1 MIRIAI
7 NGFGRIGRSVLRA
20 LYERNL
26 QDQLQVVAINELAD
40 LESVSYMLRYDS
52 THGRF
57 PGSVEI
63 NESGLGATGITVNG
77 DAIQVFHEPEVSS
90 LPWQALEIDLV
101 LECTGVVTDSDHA
114 ELHLVQGAK
123 RVLISHPAE
132 SGVDATV
139 IQGFNQQTL
148 HAENKIISNGS
159 CSTNCLIPVLQLL
172 NTQFGIARGM
182 TTTIHSAMNDQP
194 VIDAYH
200 SDLRRTR
207 AAVQSIIPVETG
219 LAKGITR
226 LMPELE
232 GKFESLHV
240 RVPTINVSVLD
251 VTLQLKQDVTI
262 EQVNEVLRHAAEN
275 ELAGILAFTQEP
287 HASVDFNHDPHSGV
301 VDATQ
306 TRVSDGSLVKLLIW
320 FDNEW
325 GFANRMLDTA
335 LQLKNLNILESDE
348 TL

>member
-1 MIRIAI
+1 MRIAI
-7 NGFGRIGRSVLRA
+7 NGFGRIGRSILRA

-26 QDQLQVVAINELAD
+26 QDQLQIVAINELAD

-57 PGSVEI
+57 PGAVEQTE
-63 NESGLGATGITVNG
+63 NGLSVNG
-77 DAIQVFHEPEVSS
+77 DAIQVFHETEVSS
-90 LPWQALEIDLV
+90 LPWQALGIDLV
-101 LECTGVVTDSDHA
+101 LECTGVVTNSDHA
-114 ELHLVQGAK
+114 ELHLVQGAN

-132 SGVDATV
+132 AGVDATV

-148 HAENKIISNGS
+148 QADHKIISNGS
-159 CSTNCLIPVLQLL
+159 CSTNCLIPILQLL
-172 NTQFGIARGM
+172 NTEFGIERGM

-226 LMPELE
+226 LMPELAH
-232 GKFESLHV
+232 KFESLHL
-240 RVPTINVSVLD
+240 RVPTLNVSVLD
-251 VTLQLKQDVTI
+251 VTVQLKEAVNAG
-262 EQVNEVLRHAAEN
+262 QVNTLLKQAAEN
-275 ELAGILAFTQEP
+275 ELQGILAFTQEP

-301 VDATQ
+301 VDGTQ
-306 TRVSDGSLVKLLIW
+306 TRVSDGSLVKLMVW

-335 LQLKNLNILESDE
+335 LQLENL
-348 TL
+348 

>member
-7 NGFGRIGRSVLRA
+7 NGFGRIGRSILRA

-57 PGSVEI
+57 SGSVETKE
-63 NESGLGATGITVNG
+63 NGLIVNG
-77 DAIQVFHEPEVSS
+77 DAIQVFHESEVSS
-90 LPWQALEIDLV
+90 LPWQSLGIDLV
-101 LECTGVVTDSDHA
+101 LECTGVITNRDHA

-132 SGVDATV
+132 SSVDATV
-139 IQGFNQQTL
+139 IQGFNQHTL
-148 HAENKIISNGS
+148 RADNKIISNGS

-172 NTQFGIARGM
+172 NTEFGIKRGM

-219 LAKGITR
+219 LAIGIAR
-226 LMPELE
+226 LMPELAN
-232 GKFESLHV
+232 KFESLHM
-240 RVPTINVSVLD
+240 RVPTLNVSVLD
-251 VTLQLKQDVTI
+251 VTLQLEQNVTV
-262 EQVNEVLRHAAEN
+262 EQVNNVLKQATESQ
-275 ELAGILAFTQEP
+275 LKGILAFTQEP

-306 TRVSDGSLVKLLIW
+306 TRVSDGSLVKLMIW

-335 LQLKNLNILESDE
+335 LQLKNLNPVK
-348 TL
+348 

>member
-1 MIRIAI
+1 MMRIAI
-7 NGFGRIGRSVLRA
+7 NGFGRIGRSILRA

-26 QDQLQVVAINELAD
+26 QDQLQIVAINELAD

-57 PGSVEI
+57 SGSVEQTE
-63 NESGLGATGITVNG
+63 NGLIVYG
-77 DAIQVFHEPEVSS
+77 DTIQVFHEPEVSS

-101 LECTGVVTDSDHA
+101 LECTGVVTNSDHA
-114 ELHLVQGAK
+114 ELHIVQGAK

-139 IQGFNQQTL
+139 IQGFNQHTL
-148 HAENKIISNGS
+148 KADDKIISNGS
-159 CSTNCLIPVLQLL
+159 CSTNCLIPVLKLL
-172 NTQFGIARGM
+172 NTQFGIERGM

-226 LMPELE
+226 LMPELVD
-232 GKFESLHV
+232 KFESLHI
-240 RVPTINVSVLD
+240 RVPTLNVSVLD
-251 VTLQLKQDVTI
+251 VTVQLKEAVTA
-262 EQVNEVLRHAAEN
+262 EQINTLLKNAAEN
-275 ELAGILAFTQEP
+275 ELVGILAFTQEP

-306 TRVSDGSLVKLLIW
+306 TRVSDGSLVKLMIW

-335 LQLKNLNILESDE
+335 LQLNTMQLKNI
-348 TL
+348 

>member
-7 NGFGRIGRSVLRA
+7 NGFGRIGRSILRA

-57 PGSVEI
+57 PGSVELKE
-63 NESGLGATGITVNG
+63 NGQGFHDLLVNC
-77 DAIQVFHEPEVSS
+77 DTIQVFHEPEVSS
-90 LPWQALEIDLV
+90 LPWQALAIDLV
-101 LECTGVVTDSDHA
+101 LECTGVVTNSDHA

-139 IQGFNQQTL
+139 IQGFNQHTL
-148 HAENKIISNGS
+148 EADHKIISNGS
-159 CSTNCLIPVLQLL
+159 CSTNCLIPVLELL
-172 NTQFGIARGM
+172 NSQFGIERGM

-207 AAVQSIIPVETG
+207 AAVQSIIPVDTG
-219 LAKGITR
+219 LALGITR
-226 LMPELE
+226 LIPELA

-251 VTLQLKQDVTI
+251 VTLQLKQDVTV
-262 EQVNEVLRHAAEN
+262 EQVNSLFKQAAES
-275 ELAGILAFTQEP
+275 ELTGILAFTQEP
-287 HASVDFNHDPHSGV
+287 HASVDFNHDPHSGI
-301 VDATQ
+301 VDGTQ
-306 TRVSDGSLVKLLIW
+306 TRISDGSLVKLMIW

-325 GFANRMLDTA
+325 GFANRMLDTV
-335 LQLKNLNILESDE
+335 LQLKNM
-348 TL
+348 

>member
-1 MIRIAI
+1 MMRIAI
-7 NGFGRIGRSVLRA
+7 NGFGRIGRSILRA

-26 QDQLQVVAINELAD
+26 QDQLQIVAINELAD

-57 PGSVEI
+57 SGSVEQTE
-63 NESGLGATGITVNG
+63 NGLIVYG
-77 DAIQVFHEPEVSS
+77 DTIQVFHEPEVSS

-101 LECTGVVTDSDHA
+101 LECTGVVTNSDHA
-114 ELHLVQGAK
+114 ELHIVQGAK

-139 IQGFNQQTL
+139 IQGFNQHTL
-148 HAENKIISNGS
+148 KADDKIISNGS
-159 CSTNCLIPVLQLL
+159 CSTNCLIPVLKLL
-172 NTQFGIARGM
+172 NTQFGIERGM

-226 LMPELE
+226 LMPELVD
-232 GKFESLHV
+232 KFESLHI
-240 RVPTINVSVLD
+240 RVPTLNVSVLD
-251 VTLQLKQDVTI
+251 VTVQLKEAVTA
-262 EQVNEVLRHAAEN
+262 EQINTLLKNAAEN
-275 ELAGILAFTQEP
+275 ELVGILAFTQEP

-306 TRVSDGSLVKLLIW
+306 TRVSDGSLVKLMIW

-335 LQLKNLNILESDE
+335 LQLKNI
-348 TL
+348 

>member
-7 NGFGRIGRSVLRA
+7 NGFGRIGRSILRA

-26 QDQLQVVAINELAD
+26 QEQLQVIAINELAD

-57 PGSVEI
+57 PGSVEQT
-63 NESGLGATGITVNG
+63 ESGLRVNG
-77 DAIQVFHEPEVSS
+77 DAIQVFHETEVSS
-90 LPWQALEIDLV
+90 LPWQVLEVDLV
-101 LECTGVVTDSDHA
+101 LECTGVVTNSDHA

-132 SGVDATV
+132 AGVDATV
-139 IQGFNQQTL
+139 IQGFNHQTL
-148 HAENKIISNGS
+148 KADDKIISNGS
-159 CSTNCLIPVLQLL
+159 CSTNCLIPVLKLL
-172 NTQFGIARGM
+172 NTQFGIERGM

-226 LMPELE
+226 LMPELAN
-232 GKFESLHV
+232 KFESLHL
-240 RVPTINVSVLD
+240 RVPTLNVSALD
-251 VTLQLKQDVTI
+251 VTLQLKQT
-262 EQVNEVLRHAAEN
+262 VNTNQINEILKRAADH

-287 HASVDFNHDPHSGV
+287 HASVDFNHDPHSAV

-306 TRVSDGSLVKLLIW
+306 TRVSDGSLVKLMIW

-335 LQLKNLNILESDE
+335 LQLNNMPLKS
-348 TL
+348 

>member
-1 MIRIAI
+1 MMRIAI
-7 NGFGRIGRSVLRA
+7 NGFGRIGRSILRA

-40 LESVSYMLRYDS
+40 LASVSYMLRYDS

-57 PGSVEI
+57 SGSVEQTE
-63 NESGLGATGITVNG
+63 NGLLVNG
-77 DAIQVFHEPEVSS
+77 DVIQVFHETEVSS
-90 LPWQALEIDLV
+90 LPWQVLEIDLV
-101 LECTGVVTDSDHA
+101 LECTGVVTNSDHA

-132 SGVDATV
+132 ADVDATV

-148 HAENKIISNGS
+148 DFDNKIISNGS

-172 NTQFGIARGM
+172 NTQFGIERGM

-207 AAVQSIIPVETG
+207 AAVQSIIPVETS
-219 LAKGITR
+219 LAKGIAR
-226 LMPELE
+226 LMPELVN
-232 GKFESLHV
+232 KFESLHV
-240 RVPTINVSVLD
+240 RVPTLNVSALD
-251 VTLQLKQDVTI
+251 VTLQLNQDVSA
-262 EQVNEVLRHAAEN
+262 EQINEVLKQATEN

-306 TRVSDGSLVKLLIW
+306 TRVSDGSLVKLMIW

-335 LQLKNLNILESDE
+335 LQLKSI
-348 TL
+348 

>member
-7 NGFGRIGRSVLRA
+7 NGFGRIGRSILRA

-26 QDQLQVVAINELAD
+26 QDQLQIVAINELAD

-57 PGSVEI
+57 PGVVEI
-63 NESGLGATGITVNG
+63 KESGLIVNG
-77 DAIQVFHEPEVSS
+77 DGVQVFHETEVSS
-90 LPWQALEIDLV
+90 LPWKALDIDLV
-101 LECTGVVTDSDHA
+101 LECTGVVKDSDHA

-132 SGVDATV
+132 AGVDATV
-139 IQGFNQQTL
+139 IQGFNHKTL
-148 HAENKIISNGS
+148 LADHKIISNGS
-159 CSTNCLIPVLQLL
+159 CSTNCLIPVLKLL
-172 NTQFGIARGM
+172 NSEFGIERGM

-226 LMPELE
+226 LMPELA

-251 VTLQLKQDVTI
+251 VTLQLKQDVTVDQI
-262 EQVNEVLRHAAEN
+262 NTLFKQAAEN

-287 HASVDFNHDPHSGV
+287 HASVDFNHDPHSAV

-335 LQLKNLNILESDE
+335 LQLKNI
-348 TL
+348 

>member
-7 NGFGRIGRSVLRA
+7 NGFGRIGRSILRA

-57 PGSVEI
+57 PGSVEQTE
-63 NESGLGATGITVNG
+63 NGLNVNG
-77 DAIQVFHEPEVSS
+77 DAIQVFHETEVSS
-90 LPWQALEIDLV
+90 LPWQALKIDLV
-101 LECTGVVTDSDHA
+101 LECTGVVTNSDHA
-114 ELHLVQGAK
+114 ELHIVQGAK

-148 HAENKIISNGS
+148 KADDKIISNGS
-159 CSTNCLIPVLQLL
+159 CSTNCLIPVLKLL
-172 NTQFGIARGM
+172 NTQFGIERGM

-226 LMPELE
+226 LMPELAD
-232 GKFESLHV
+232 KFESLHM
-240 RVPTINVSVLD
+240 RVPTLNVSALD
-251 VTLQLKQDVTI
+251 VTLQLKQVASAD
-262 EQVNEVLRHAAEN
+262 QVNEILKHATDH

-301 VDATQ
+301 VDGTQ
-306 TRVSDGSLVKLLIW
+306 TRVSDGSLVKLMIW

-335 LQLKNLNILESDE
+335 LQLSKY
-348 TL
+348 

>member
-1 MIRIAI
+1 MMRIAI
-7 NGFGRIGRSVLRA
+7 NGFGRIGRSILRA

-57 PGSVEI
+57 SGSVEQTE
-63 NESGLGATGITVNG
+63 NGLTVNG

-90 LPWQALEIDLV
+90 LPWQALEVDLV
-101 LECTGVVTDSDHA
+101 LECTGVVTNSDHA
-114 ELHLVQGAK
+114 ELHIVQGAK

-148 HAENKIISNGS
+148 TADHKVISNGS

-172 NTQFGIARGM
+172 NTQFGIERGM

-226 LMPELE
+226 LMPELVD
-232 GKFESLHV
+232 KFESLHV
-240 RVPTINVSVLD
+240 RVPTLNVSVLD
-251 VTLQLKQDVTI
+251 VTVQLKEEVTA
-262 EQVNEVLRHAAEN
+262 ERVNTLLKDASEN
-275 ELAGILAFTQEP
+275 ELSGILAFTQEP

-306 TRVSDGSLVKLLIW
+306 TRVSDGSLVKLMIW

-335 LQLKNLNILESDE
+335 LQLRNIE
-348 TL
+348 TLPH

>member
-1 MIRIAI
+1 MMRIAI
-7 NGFGRIGRSVLRA
+7 NGFGRIGRSILRA

-57 PGSVEI
+57 PGSVEQT
-63 NESGLGATGITVNG
+63 ESGLSVNG
-77 DAIQVFHEPEVSS
+77 DAIQVFHETEVSS
-90 LPWQALEIDLV
+90 LPWQALKIDLV
-101 LECTGVVTDSDHA
+101 LECTGVVTNSDHA

-132 SGVDATV
+132 AGVDATV

-148 HAENKIISNGS
+148 TPDDKIISNGS
-159 CSTNCLIPVLQLL
+159 CSTNCLIPVLKLL
-172 NTQFGIARGM
+172 NTHFGIERGM

-226 LMPELE
+226 LMPELVD
-232 GKFESLHV
+232 KFESLHV
-240 RVPTINVSVLD
+240 RVPTLNVSVLD
-251 VTLQLKQDVTI
+251 VTVQLKEEVSA
-262 EQVNEVLRHAAEN
+262 EQVNTLLKEAAEN
-275 ELAGILAFTQEP
+275 ELNGILAFTQEP

-306 TRVSDGSLVKLLIW
+306 TRVSDGSLVKLMIW

-335 LQLKNLNILESDE
+335 LQLKNIE
-348 TL
+348 TLSH

>member
-57 PGSVEI
+57 SGSVEQSE
-63 NESGLGATGITVNG
+63 NGLVVNG

-101 LECTGVVTDSDHA
+101 LECTGVVTNSDHA

-132 SGVDATV
+132 AGVDATV

-148 HAENKIISNGS
+148 QADNKIISNGS

-172 NTQFGIARGM
+172 NTQFGIERGM

-226 LMPELE
+226 LMPELA

-240 RVPTINVSVLD
+240 RVPTLNVSVLD
-251 VTLQLKQDVTI
+251 VTVQLKEDVSA
-262 EQVNEVLRHAAEN
+262 EQVNTLLKQAAEN
-275 ELAGILAFTQEP
+275 ELVGILAFTQEP

-301 VDATQ
+301 VDGTQ
-306 TRVSDGSLVKLLIW
+306 TRVSDGSLVKLMIW

-335 LQLKNLNILESDE
+335 LQLKNI
-348 TL
+348 

>member
-7 NGFGRIGRSVLRA
+7 NGFGRIGRSILRA

-57 PGSVEI
+57 AGSVEQTE
-63 NESGLGATGITVNG
+63 NGLTVNG
-77 DAIQVFHEPEVSS
+77 DTIQVFHESEVSS

-101 LECTGVVTDSDHA
+101 LECTGVVTNSDHA
-114 ELHLVQGAK
+114 ELHIVQGAK

-139 IQGFNQQTL
+139 IQGFNQHTL
-148 HAENKIISNGS
+148 KADDKIISNGS
-159 CSTNCLIPVLQLL
+159 CSTNCLIPVLKLL
-172 NTQFGIARGM
+172 NTQFGIERGM

-226 LMPELE
+226 LMPELVD
-232 GKFESLHV
+232 KFESLHI
-240 RVPTINVSVLD
+240 RVPTLNVSVLD
-251 VTLQLKQDVTI
+251 VTVQLKKAVSV
-262 EQVNEVLRHAAEN
+262 EQVNTLLKDAAEN
-275 ELAGILAFTQEP
+275 ELNGILAFTQEP

-306 TRVSDGSLVKLLIW
+306 TRVSDGSLVKLMIW

-335 LQLKNLNILESDE
+335 LQLNNMQLKNI
-348 TL
+348 

>member
-57 PGSVEI
+57 SGSVEQTE
-63 NESGLGATGITVNG
+63 NGLTVNG

-90 LPWQALEIDLV
+90 LPWQALEVDLV
-101 LECTGVVTDSDHA
+101 LECTGVVTNSDHA
-114 ELHLVQGAK
+114 ELHIVQGAK

-148 HAENKIISNGS
+148 TADHKVISNGS
-159 CSTNCLIPVLQLL
+159 CSTNCLIPILKLL
-172 NTQFGIARGM
+172 NIQFGIERGM

-226 LMPELE
+226 LMPELA

-240 RVPTINVSVLD
+240 RVPTLNVSVLD
-251 VTLQLKQDVTI
+251 VTVQLKEDVSA
-262 EQVNEVLRHAAEN
+262 EQVNTLLKQAAEN
-275 ELAGILAFTQEP
+275 ELVGILAFTQEP

-301 VDATQ
+301 VDGTQ
-306 TRVSDGSLVKLLIW
+306 TRVSDGSLVKLMIW

-325 GFANRMLDTA
+325 GFANRMLDTV
-335 LQLKNLNILESDE
+335 LQLKNLSA
-348 TL
+348 

>member
-7 NGFGRIGRSVLRA
+7 NGFGRIGRSILRA

-26 QDQLQVVAINELAD
+26 QDQLQIVAINELAD
-40 LESVSYMLRYDS
+40 LETVSYMLRYDS
-52 THGRF
+52 TYGRF
-57 PGSVEI
+57 PGSVELMAS
-63 NESGLGATGITVNG
+63 ESSMNGMVVNG
-77 DAIQVFHEPEVSS
+77 HSIQVFHEADIAS
-90 LPWQALEIDLV
+90 LPWKDLEIDLV
-101 LECTGVVTDSDHA
+101 LECTGVVTHSDLA
-114 ELHLVQGAK
+114 EAHLVQGSK

-148 HAENKIISNGS
+148 NFDHKIISNGS

-172 NTQFGIARGM
+172 NTHFGIERGM

-207 AAVQSIIPVETG
+207 AAIQSIIPVETG

-226 LMPELE
+226 LMPELAD
-232 GKFESLHV
+232 KFESLHV
-240 RVPTINVSVLD
+240 RVPTLNVSVLD
-251 VTLQLKQDVTI
+251 VTLQLKRNVTV
-262 EQVNEVLRHAAEN
+262 EQVNSVLKHAAEN
-275 ELAGILAFTQEP
+275 ELVGILAYTQDP

-301 VDATQ
+301 VDSTQ
-306 TRVSDGSLVKLLIW
+306 TRVSDESLLKLLIW

-335 LQLKNLNILESDE
+335 LQLKKLN
-348 TL
+348 TH

>member
-1 MIRIAI
+1 MVRIAI
-7 NGFGRIGRSVLRA
+7 NGFGRIGRSILRA

-57 PGSVEI
+57 PGSVE
-63 NESGLGATGITVNG
+63 ETPSGILVNG
-77 DAIQVFHEPEVSS
+77 DAIQVFHENEVSA
-90 LPWQALEIDLV
+90 LPWASLDIDLV
-101 LECTGVVTDSDHA
+101 LECTGAITSREHA

-123 RVLISHPAE
+123 KVLISHPAE
-132 SGVDATV
+132 SDVDATV
-139 IQGFNQQTL
+139 IHGLNADQLRATDS
-148 HAENKIISNGS
+148 IVSNGS
-159 CSTNCLIPVLQLL
+159 CSTNCLMPILKLL
-172 NTQFGIARGM
+172 HKEFGIERGT

-207 AAVQSIIPVETG
+207 AAVQSIIPVDTG
-219 LAKGITR
+219 LSAGITR

-232 GKFESLHV
+232 NKFESLHL
-240 RVPTINVSVLD
+240 RVPTLNVSALD
-251 VTLQLKQDVTI
+251 VTLQFQKDTTVEQINIILKQNSD
-262 EQVNEVLRHAAEN
+262 H
-275 ELAGILAFTQEP
+275 ELKGILAFTDEP
-287 HASVDFNHDPHSGV
+287 HASVDFNHDPHSAI
-301 VDATQ
+301 VDGSQ
-306 TRVSDGSLVKLLIW
+306 TRVSDGSMLKLMLW

-335 LQLKNLNILESDE
+335 LQMAD
-348 TL
+348 

>member
-1 MIRIAI
+1 MRIAI
-7 NGFGRIGRSVLRA
+7 NGFGRIGRSILRA

-26 QDQLQVVAINELAD
+26 QDQLQIVAINELAD

-57 PGSVEI
+57 PGAVEQTE
-63 NESGLGATGITVNG
+63 NGLSVNG
-77 DAIQVFHEPEVSS
+77 DAIQVFHETEVSS
-90 LPWQALEIDLV
+90 LPWQALGIDLV
-101 LECTGVVTDSDHA
+101 LECTGVVTNSDHA
-114 ELHLVQGAK
+114 ELHLVQGAS

-132 SGVDATV
+132 AGVDATV

-148 HAENKIISNGS
+148 QADHKIISNGS
-159 CSTNCLIPVLQLL
+159 CSTNCLIPILQLL
-172 NTQFGIARGM
+172 NTEFGIERGM

-226 LMPELE
+226 LMPELAH
-232 GKFESLHV
+232 KFESLHL
-240 RVPTINVSVLD
+240 RVPTLNVSVLD
-251 VTLQLKQDVTI
+251 VTVQLKEIVDA
-262 EQVNEVLRHAAEN
+262 EQVNTLLKQATEN
-275 ELAGILAFTQEP
+275 ELQGILAFTQEP

-301 VDATQ
+301 VDGTQ
-306 TRVSDGSLVKLLIW
+306 TRVSDGSLVKLMVW

-335 LQLKNLNILESDE
+335 LQLKNL
-348 TL
+348 

>member
-1 MIRIAI
+1 MRIAI
-7 NGFGRIGRSVLRA
+7 NGFGRIGRSILRA

-57 PGSVEI
+57 SGSVEQTE
-63 NESGLGATGITVNG
+63 NGLIVNG
-77 DAIQVFHEPEVSS
+77 DTIQVFHEPEVSS
-90 LPWQALEIDLV
+90 LPWQALDIDLV
-101 LECTGVVTDSDHA
+101 LECTGVVTNSDHA
-114 ELHLVQGAK
+114 ELHIVQGAK

-139 IQGFNQQTL
+139 IQGFNQKTL
-148 HAENKIISNGS
+148 TADSKVISNGS
-159 CSTNCLIPVLQLL
+159 CSTNCLIPVLQIL
-172 NTQFGIARGM
+172 NTQFGIERGT

-226 LMPELE
+226 LMPELA

-240 RVPTINVSVLD
+240 RVPTLNVSVLD
-251 VTLQLKQDVTI
+251 VTLQLKQDVSA
-262 EQVNEVLRHAAEN
+262 EQVNSILKQAAEN
-275 ELAGILAFTQEP
+275 ELVGILAFTQEP

-301 VDATQ
+301 VDGTQ
-306 TRVSDGSLVKLLIW
+306 TRVSDGSLVKLMIW

-325 GFANRMLDTA
+325 GFANRMLDTV
-335 LQLKNLNILESDE
+335 LQLKKVKQH
-348 TL
+348 

>member
-7 NGFGRIGRSVLRA
+7 NGFGRIGRSILRA

-40 LESVSYMLRYDS
+40 LETVSYMLRYDS

-57 PGSVEI
+57 PGAVKLLES
-63 NESGLGATGITVNG
+63 ESGANGLVVNG
-77 DAIQVFHEPEVSS
+77 DSIQVFHEAEISS
-90 LPWQALEIDLV
+90 LPWQNLDIDLV
-101 LECTGVVTDSDHA
+101 LECTGVVTNSDHA
-114 ELHLVQGAK
+114 ELHLYQGAK

-132 SGVDATV
+132 ANVDATV

-148 HAENKIISNGS
+148 HPDHKIISNGS

-172 NTQFGIARGM
+172 NTQFGIERGM

-207 AAVQSIIPVETG
+207 AAVQSIIPVDTG
-219 LAKGITR
+219 LAIGITR
-226 LMPELE
+226 LMPELAN
-232 GKFESLHV
+232 KFESLHL
-240 RVPTINVSVLD
+240 RVPTLNVSVLD
-251 VTLQLKQDVTI
+251 VTLQLKQDVTV
-262 EQVNEVLRHAAEN
+262 EQVNTLLKQAAEK
-275 ELAGILAFTQEP
+275 ELSGILDFTCDP
-287 HASVDFNHDPHSGV
+287 HASVDFNHDPHSGI
-301 VDATQ
+301 VDSTQ
-306 TRVSDGSLVKLLIW
+306 TRVSDGSLVKLMIW

-335 LQLKNLNILESDE
+335 LQLKNIE
-348 TL
+348 TLSH

>member
-7 NGFGRIGRSVLRA
+7 NGFGRIGRSILRA

-57 PGSVEI
+57 PGSVEQTE
-63 NESGLGATGITVNG
+63 NGLNVNG
-77 DAIQVFHEPEVSS
+77 DAIQVFHETEVSS
-90 LPWQALEIDLV
+90 LPWQALKIDLV
-101 LECTGVVTDSDHA
+101 LECTGVVTNSDHA
-114 ELHLVQGAK
+114 ELHIVQGAK

-139 IQGFNQQTL
+139 IQGFNHQTL
-148 HAENKIISNGS
+148 KADDKIISNGS
-159 CSTNCLIPVLQLL
+159 CSTNCLIPVLKLL
-172 NTQFGIARGM
+172 NTQFGIERGM

-226 LMPELE
+226 LMPELAD
-232 GKFESLHV
+232 KFESLHM
-240 RVPTINVSVLD
+240 RVPTLNVSALD
-251 VTLQLKQDVTI
+251 VTLQLKQVASAD
-262 EQVNEVLRHAAEN
+262 QVNEILKHAADH

-301 VDATQ
+301 VDGTQ
-306 TRVSDGSLVKLLIW
+306 TRVSDGSLVKLMIW

-335 LQLKNLNILESDE
+335 LQLSKY
-348 TL
+348 

>member
-7 NGFGRIGRSVLRA
+7 NGFGRIGRSILRA

-57 PGSVEI
+57 SGSVETKE
-63 NESGLGATGITVNG
+63 NGLIVNG
-77 DAIQVFHEPEVSS
+77 DAIQVFHESEVSS
-90 LPWQALEIDLV
+90 LPWQSLGIDLV
-101 LECTGVVTDSDHA
+101 LECTGVITNRDHA

-132 SGVDATV
+132 SSVDATV
-139 IQGFNQQTL
+139 IQGFNQHTL
-148 HAENKIISNGS
+148 RADNKIISNGS

-172 NTQFGIARGM
+172 NTEFGIKRGM

-219 LAKGITR
+219 LAIGIAR
-226 LMPELE
+226 LMPELAN
-232 GKFESLHV
+232 KFESLHV
-240 RVPTINVSVLD
+240 RVPTLNVSVLD
-251 VTLQLKQDVTI
+251 VTLQLEQNVTV
-262 EQVNEVLRHAAEN
+262 EQVNNVLKQATESQ
-275 ELAGILAFTQEP
+275 LAGILAFTQEP

-306 TRVSDGSLVKLLIW
+306 TRVSDGSLVKLMIW

-335 LQLKNLNILESDE
+335 LQLKNLNPVK
-348 TL
+348 

>member
-1 MIRIAI
+1 MRIAI
-7 NGFGRIGRSVLRA
+7 NGFGRIGRSILRA

-26 QDQLQVVAINELAD
+26 QDQLQIVAINELAD
-40 LESVSYMLRYDS
+40 IESVSYMLRYDS

-57 PGSVEI
+57 PGSVELKE
-63 NESGLGATGITVNG
+63 NDQGAANGIVVNG
-77 DAIQVFHEPEVSS
+77 DVIQVFHEPEVSS
-90 LPWQALEIDLV
+90 LPWQALEVDLV
-101 LECTGVVTDSDHA
+101 LECTGVVTHSEHA
-114 ELHLVQGAK
+114 ELHIVQGAK

-148 HAENKIISNGS
+148 HADHKIISNGS
-159 CSTNCLIPVLQLL
+159 CSTNCLIPILQLL
-172 NTQFGIARGM
+172 NTEFGIERGM

-219 LAKGITR
+219 LAIGITR
-226 LMPELE
+226 LMPELA

-251 VTLQLKQDVTI
+251 VTLQLKHDVTVA
-262 EQVNEVLRHAAEN
+262 QVNTLLKQAAEN
-275 ELAGILAFTQEP
+275 ELSGILAFTQEP

-306 TRVSDGSLVKLLIW
+306 TRISDGSLVKLMIW

-335 LQLKNLNILESDE
+335 LQLSKL
-348 TL
+348 

>member
-7 NGFGRIGRSVLRA
+7 NGFGRIGRSILRA

-57 PGSVEI
+57 SGSVETKE
-63 NESGLGATGITVNG
+63 NGLIVNG
-77 DAIQVFHEPEVSS
+77 DAIQVFHESEVSS
-90 LPWQALEIDLV
+90 LPWQSLGIDLV
-101 LECTGVVTDSDHA
+101 LECTGVITNRDHA

-132 SGVDATV
+132 SSVDATV
-139 IQGFNQQTL
+139 IQGFNQHTL
-148 HAENKIISNGS
+148 RAENKIISNGS

-172 NTQFGIARGM
+172 NTEFGIKRGM

-219 LAKGITR
+219 LAIGIAR
-226 LMPELE
+226 LMPELAN
-232 GKFESLHV
+232 KFESLHM
-240 RVPTINVSVLD
+240 RVPTLNVSVLD
-251 VTLQLKQDVTI
+251 VTLQLEQNVTV
-262 EQVNEVLRHAAEN
+262 EQVNNVLKQATESQ
-275 ELAGILAFTQEP
+275 LVGILAFTQEP

-306 TRVSDGSLVKLLIW
+306 TRVSDGSLVKLMIW

-335 LQLKNLNILESDE
+335 LQLKNLNPVK
-348 TL
+348 

>member
-57 PGSVEI
+57 SGSVEQ
-63 NESGLGATGITVNG
+63 SGNGLVVNG

-101 LECTGVVTDSDHA
+101 LECTGVVTNSDHA

-132 SGVDATV
+132 AGVDATV

-148 HAENKIISNGS
+148 TVDHKVISSGS

-172 NTQFGIARGM
+172 NTQFGIERGM

-226 LMPELE
+226 LMPELA

-251 VTLQLKQDVTI
+251 VTLQLKQDVTAK
-262 EQVNEVLRHAAEN
+262 QMNTVLKQASEN
-275 ELAGILAFTQEP
+275 ELMGILAFTQEP

-306 TRVSDGSLVKLLIW
+306 TRISDGSLVKLMIW

-335 LQLKNLNILESDE
+335 LLIKRLSV
-348 TL
+348 

>member
-7 NGFGRIGRSVLRA
+7 NGFGRIGRSILRA

-57 PGSVEI
+57 PGSVEQTE
-63 NESGLGATGITVNG
+63 NGLNVNG
-77 DAIQVFHEPEVSS
+77 DAIQVFHETEVSS

-101 LECTGVVTDSDHA
+101 LECTGVVTNSDHA

-132 SGVDATV
+132 AGVDATV

-148 HAENKIISNGS
+148 QVDDKIISNGS
-159 CSTNCLIPVLQLL
+159 CSTNCLIPVLKLL
-172 NTQFGIARGM
+172 NIQFGIERGM

-226 LMPELE
+226 LMPELAD
-232 GKFESLHV
+232 KFESLHM
-240 RVPTINVSVLD
+240 RVPTLNVSALD
-251 VTLQLKQDVTI
+251 VTLQFKKAASA
-262 EQVNEVLRHAAEN
+262 EQVNQILKHATDN

-301 VDATQ
+301 VDGTQ
-306 TRVSDGSLVKLLIW
+306 TRVSDGSLVKLMIW

-335 LQLKNLNILESDE
+335 LQLSKY
-348 TL
+348 

>member
-1 MIRIAI
+1 MMRIAI
-7 NGFGRIGRSVLRA
+7 NGFGRIGRSILRA

-40 LESVSYMLRYDS
+40 LASVSYMLRYDS

-57 PGSVEI
+57 SGSVEQTE
-63 NESGLGATGITVNG
+63 NGLLVNG
-77 DAIQVFHEPEVSS
+77 DVIQVFHETEVSS
-90 LPWQALEIDLV
+90 LPWQVLEIDLV
-101 LECTGVVTDSDHA
+101 LECTGVVTNSDHA

-132 SGVDATV
+132 ADVDATV

-148 HAENKIISNGS
+148 DFDNKIISNGS

-172 NTQFGIARGM
+172 NTQFGIERGM
-182 TTTIHSAMNDQP
+182 TTTIHSAINDQP

-207 AAVQSIIPVETG
+207 AAVQSIIPVETS
-219 LAKGITR
+219 LAKGIAR
-226 LMPELE
+226 LMPELVN
-232 GKFESLHV
+232 KFESLHV
-240 RVPTINVSVLD
+240 RVPTLNVSALD
-251 VTLQLKQDVTI
+251 VTLQLNQDVSA
-262 EQVNEVLRHAAEN
+262 EQINEVLKQAAEN

-306 TRVSDGSLVKLLIW
+306 TRVSDGSLVKLMIW

-335 LQLKNLNILESDE
+335 LQLKNI
-348 TL
+348 

>member
-1 MIRIAI
+1 MRIAI
-7 NGFGRIGRSVLRA
+7 NGFGRIGRSILRA

-26 QDQLQVVAINELAD
+26 QQQLQVVAINELAD

-57 PGSVEI
+57 PGSVELMD
-63 NESGLGATGITVNG
+63 NGQGSSGLIVNG

-90 LPWQALEIDLV
+90 LPWQALDIDLV

-132 SGVDATV
+132 ASVDATV
-139 IQGFNQQTL
+139 IQGFNQQDL
-148 HAENKIISNGS
+148 SAENKVISNGS
-159 CSTNCLIPVLQLL
+159 CSTNCLIPLLQVLHG
-172 NTQFGIARGM
+172 QFGIESGM

-219 LAKGITR
+219 LARGIAR
-226 LMPELE
+226 LMPELAN
-232 GKFESLHV
+232 KFESLHM
-240 RVPTINVSVLD
+240 RVPTLNVSALD
-251 VTLQLKQDVTI
+251 VTLQLKQAVTAG
-262 EQVNEVLRHAAEN
+262 QVNSLLQQVAET
-275 ELAGILAFTQEP
+275 ELQGVLAFTQEP

-301 VDATQ
+301 VDGTQ
-306 TRVSDGSLVKLLIW
+306 TRVSNGSLVKLMIW

-335 LQLKNLNILESDE
+335 LQLKNLNI
-348 TL
+348 